1 MTTAAD
7 EISFRKL
14 YGALHFAASLAEAMC
29 DEKGKLKPTPRAKVE
44 ELKRACREANCAAG
58 AILSTHDGQPSKTT

>member
-1 MTTAAD
+1 MTTEKDQSRFTAA
-7 EISFRKL
+7 
-14 YGALHFAASLAEAMC
+14 YGAIFYAASLAEAMC

-58 AILSTHDGQPSKTT
+58 ALQSLHDGQPSKI